1 MKRRTKQRL
10 WYEISRAS
18 CMASVI
24 GVLSAVG
31 RMEWGEIS
39 TGRGFLLA
47 AACLLTAALSGR
59 LAGAIDTQMRYE
71 SCRNGQAKKEAA

>member
-1 MKRRTKQRL
+1 
-10 WYEISRAS
+10 
-18 CMASVI
+18 MASVI

-59 LAGAIDTQMRYE
+59 LAGAIDMQMRYE
-71 SCRNGQAKKEAA
+71 IDRNGQAKKEAA

>member
-1 MKRRTKQRL
+1 
-10 WYEISRAS
+10 
-18 CMASVI
+18 MASVI

-59 LAGAIDTQMRYE
+59 LAGALDTQMRYE
-71 SCRNGQAKKEAA
+71 NGRNGQAKKEAA

>member
-10 WYEISRAS
+10 WYEISRAA

-31 RMEWGEIS
+31 RMEWNEIS

-47 AACLLTAALSGR
+47 AVCLLTAALSGR
-59 LAGAIDTQMRYE
+59 LAGALDTQMRYE
-71 SCRNGQAKKEAA
+71 NDRSGQAKKEAA

>member
-10 WYEISRAS
+10 WYEISRAA

-59 LAGAIDTQMRYE
+59 LAGAIDTQMHCE
-71 SCRNGQAKKEAA
+71 SHRGGQAKKEAA

>member
-1 MKRRTKQRL
+1 
-10 WYEISRAS
+10 
-18 CMASVI
+18 MASVI

-47 AACLLTAALSGR
+47 AACLLMAALSGR

-71 SCRNGQAKKEAA
+71 SSRGGQAKKEAA

>member
-1 MKRRTKQRL
+1 
-10 WYEISRAS
+10 
-18 CMASVI
+18 MASVI

-71 SCRNGQAKKEAA
+71 NDRSGQAKKEAA